1 MESEPRQGG
10 ATGTMADETRMTTD
24 KARGEADGSAGG
36 ELLAALP
43 AEVRE
48 DLTEVQRAAI
58 VTALDGRHW
67 GRPLIDIRFSL
78 PLPLTPYYI
87 TIVAD
92 RERRGGARL
101 SRERGRHPFRTAGNL
116 LFLLTVVVTLYGSAV
131 VAALVWSAILE
142 F

>member
-1 MESEPRQGG
+1 MAGEST
-10 ATGTMADETRMTTD
+10 TGESMTASDE
-24 KARGEADGSAGG
+24 AGG

-48 DLTEVQRAAI
+48 SLTEAQRTAI
-58 VTALDGRHW
+58 AEALRARHW
-67 GRPLIDIRFSL
+67 GRHLINIRFSL
-78 PLPLTPYYI
+78 PLPLARYYF

-92 RERRGGARL
+92 RERRSGARRG
-101 SRERGRHPFRTAGNL
+101 RERGHYPLRTAGNL
-116 LFLLTVVVTLYGSAV
+116 LFLAILVVTLYGSAV